1 MCLPLLVIVLQYLS
15 VRSTVQASTKFSPF
29 KMLCGREPVLPIDV
43 KHEFADCTSDA
54 EDPELDEPDFH
65 AALAKLETL
74 QVLLSTNLSIGIL
87 INIIMQNHNIHFDVY
102 LCMLHL
108 SVVA

>member
-1 MCLPLLVIVLQYLS
+1 MRLPLLVIVLQYLS

-29 KMLCGREPVLPIDV
+29 KMLYGRDPVLPIDV
-43 KHEFADCTSDA
+43 KHEFAECTSDA

-74 QVLLSTNLSIGIL
+74 QVLLKKHKFQYSK
-87 INIIMQNHNIHFDVY
+87 IN
-102 LCMLHL
+102 
-108 SVVA
+108 